1 MPEQLDHLIQRLREM
16 DYSAWSKIDTV
27 IREHLIMTP
36 SGPDHLADWI
46 ISGCIQDAI
55 AARVG
60 WGYSVDCLGN
70 RDDECRYCGLI
81 VGPNTDTDDLED
93 GWIRVAKAST
103 PATALLAAYIA
114 AREAEREAGR

>member
-1 MPEQLDHLIQRLREM
+1 MNGEIDGLLEKFKEM
-16 DYSAWSKIDTV
+16 DPETWSRVDKVLGLVVYPRSPLGHYIIQGV
-27 IREHLIMTP
+27 IQE
-36 SGPDHLADWI
+36 
-46 ISGCIQDAI
+46 AI

-103 PATALLAAYIA
+103 PATALLAAYIQA
-114 AREAEREAGR
+114 LEAEASK